1 MQLRR
6 HLARKHSC
14 LVLKYKKD
22 TQYSLDDVISTHD
35 RSELAAKPVEQL
47 EEVCSTPLSR
57 AAESNSCMTSND
69 IGLAATALRMLG
81 RPALLHSG
89 SITLAVPA

>member
-6 HLARKHSC
+6 HLARKQSC

-22 TQYSLDDVISTHD
+22 TRYSLDDVISTHD

-47 EEVCSTPLSR
+47 EEVCTAPLSQ
-57 AAESNSCMTSND
+57 AEE
-69 IGLAATALRMLG
+69 A
-81 RPALLHSG
+81 
-89 SITLAVPA
+89 TLA

>member
-6 HLARKHSC
+6 HLARKQSC

-22 TQYSLDDVISTHD
+22 TRYSLDDVISTHD

-47 EEVCSTPLSR
+47 EEVRETPMSH
-57 AAESNSCMTSND
+57 AE
-69 IGLAATALRMLG
+69 
-81 RPALLHSG
+81 
-89 SITLAVPA
+89 